1 MTSNDVITVELFNSK
16 METMMAQIQ
25 LGNERIRNEL
35 SAKIDGV
42 ENRLNARMDKLETR
56 IEVLDARLTGIESR
70 MDDLKT
76 FMSIGFSIVA
86 IIVALMAL
94 APAIANF
101 FQRLLKPSITLEE
114 VRELMHEEVGTAV
127 SKALGQ
133 SGR

>member
-42 ENRLNARMDKLETR
+42 ENRLNARIDKLETR

-76 FMSIGFSIVA
+76 FML
-86 IIVALMAL
+86 VALMAL

>member
-16 METMMAQIQ
+16 METMMSQIQ
-25 LGNERIRNEL
+25 LGNERLRNEL
-35 SAKIDGV
+35 
-42 ENRLNARMDKLETR
+42 NARIDKLETR
-56 IEVLDARLTGIESR
+56 IEVLDARLTV
-70 MDDLKT
+70 
-76 FMSIGFSIVA
+76 MSIGFSIVA

-133 SGR
+133 SGH

>member
-25 LGNERIRNEL
+25 LGNERLRNE
-35 SAKIDGV
+35 
-42 ENRLNARMDKLETR
+42 LNARMDKLETR
-56 IEVLDARLTGIESR
+56 IEVLDARLTGIENR

-101 FQRLLKPSITLEE
+101 VQRFLKPSITLEE

>member
-16 METMMAQIQ
+16 METMMSQIQ
-25 LGNERIRNEL
+25 LGNERLRNEL
-35 SAKIDGV
+35 
-42 ENRLNARMDKLETR
+42 NARIDKLETR

-127 SKALGQ
+127 SKTLGQ